1 MNRLIYSII
10 LISSFLT
17 NSVFAG
23 DPPKPLF
30 VESANQELA
39 PPPTDQAQI
48 IFLEPINSIQGLFP
62 VGIFE
67 MNGENR
73 TLLAITGAHSKAV
86 LLFTPGQHTLM
97 ANHSGMIAHFLD
109 INVEAGK
116 RYYVLLRFI
125 YAHGFQLR
133 PIRPNGPSDYSVQNK
148 KFPNWVSSTK
158 YVEKT
163 ADGEAFFS
171 TNAEA
176 VTKSQ
181 TKGWEDWLAKTQ
193 EQRNELTLNA
203 NDDISN

>member
-1 MNRLIYSII
+1 MNRLIYSFL
-10 LISSFLT
+10 LISSLLT
-17 NSVFAG
+17 NSVVAR
-23 DPPKPLF
+23 DPPKPFF

-39 PPPTDQAQI
+39 PPPADQAQI

-62 VGIFE
+62 VGIYAV
-67 MNGENR
+67 NGADR

-86 LLFTPGQHTLM
+86 LLFKPGQHTLM

-125 YAHGFQLR
+125 YAQGFQLR
-133 PIRPNGPSDYSVQNK
+133 PIRPNGPSDYSVLNK
-148 KFPNWVSSTK
+148 KFPNWLSSTK

-163 ADGEAFFS
+163 AEGEAYF
-171 TNAEA
+171 TNNAEGVA
-176 VTKSQ
+176 KSQ

-203 NDDISN
+203 NDAIAN